1 MVGFLNNSAIT
12 VHASA
17 AGHALGHPNSSLRPR
32 LYETEGQIW
41 PSRVKNR
48 SVLCR
53 WRCHVPGSD
62 HGGRHGTHTTMA
74 CKRSVVVGPD
84 VDVSPAA
91 STSADAWLERH
102 GNRLDLSSPAFYV
115 RPLLFSPISLLPLP
129 CSFQCVFPV
138 RWRRRFSRHQSPII
152 AAPATSPRP
161 SRDFASRRPMNG
173 FAACKFISQVPCRV
187 GQIQRPYS
195 VLPLL
200 PLYFLWGEKKTQP
213 NRQRL

>member
-1 MVGFLNNSAIT
+1 MVVFLTNSAIT

-62 HGGRHGTHTTMA
+62 LGGHGTHTTQPWLARELNSPGRSSSGRTWMSRQPPAHRRTLGLSDMA
-74 CKRSVVVGPD
+74 TVSISLLPRSTLGHSFFP
-84 VDVSPAA
+84 
-91 STSADAWLERH
+91 
-102 GNRLDLSSPAFYV
+102 
-115 RPLLFSPISLLPLP
+115 PISLLRLP

-138 RWRRRFSRHQSPII
+138 RWRRRFSHHQSPII
-152 AAPATSPRP
+152 AAPVTSPRP
-161 SRDFASRRPMNG
+161 SRDFASR
-173 FAACKFISQVPCRV
+173 
-187 GQIQRPYS
+187 
-195 VLPLL
+195 
-200 PLYFLWGEKKTQP
+200 
-213 NRQRL
+213 